1 MYAHGL
7 ALPKDDKQALAYMRK
22 AADRMYQPAQFY
34 LVEAYFTGRGVEQ
47 DYRLAVYWLN
57 EAVRGGYAPGQLPLG
72 EIYDKAHRPEQ
83 VHSQAWYRQ
92 TAEREIAKVQYNF
105 GVWYYNGYH
114 LNKDRQLALEW
125 YLKAAERGLVDA
137 EKAVAG
143 SVFAWRR
150 YEKEHPA
157 GADVVL
163 PCGRALCGGVV
174 VGHRYRQTEIKILS
188 VSHQA

>member
-1 MYAHGL
+1 MINRQWLICAKRQTECIS
-7 ALPKDDKQALAYMRK
+7 PRK
-22 AADRMYQPAQFY
+22 FY

-57 EAVRGGYAPGQLPLG
+57 EAVRRGYAPGQLPLG

-143 SVFAWRR
+143 MYLRGEGTKKNTLLALMWYCRVGGH
-150 YEKEHPA
+150 YA
-157 GADVVL
+157 GEWLLGTDTGK
-163 PCGRALCGGVV
+163 PR
-174 VGHRYRQTEIKILS
+174 
-188 VSHQA
+188 